1 MSTVKLEVQLSSAD
15 LIKAVE
21 QLSHEDLE
29 QFVSQVIMLQ
39 AQRKASNLQKS
50 EAELLLKINQGV
62 PFDIQNYYND
72 LIVKRENETLN
83 LDEYHELLR
92 LTEQIEKLQVQR
104 IEYLAELAR
113 MRDKSLTELINDL
126 GINTQIYV

>member
-1 MSTVKLEVQLSSAD
+1 MATVKLEVQLSSAE

-39 AQRKASNLQKS
+39 AQRKASNLQKT

-62 PFDIQNYYND
+62 PLDIQNYYNE

-83 LDEYHELLR
+83 ADEYQELLR
-92 LTEQIEKLQVQR
+92 LTEQIEKLQAQR
-104 IEYLAELAR
+104 IEYLAELASLR
-113 MRDKSLTELINDL
+113 EKSLTELINDL

>member
-1 MSTVKLEVQLSSAD
+1 MSTVKLEVQLSSAE

-39 AQRKASNLQKS
+39 AQLKASNLQKS

-62 PFDIQNYYND
+62 PLDIQNYYNE

-83 LDEYHELLR
+83 SDEYQELLR
-92 LTEQIEKLQVQR
+92 LTEQIENLQVQR
-104 IEYLAELAR
+104 IEYLAELSR
-113 MRDKSLTELINDL
+113 LREKSLTELINDL